1 MHAAVEGIEIKIER
15 LRVRAFRPLMQ
26 VPRKMIRRKD
36 QNTWNQRQEDQP
48 ALLPLQPH
56 STTAHDREATHAQ
69 ERNPRDYVHC
79 AGMKNKRI
87 EKCEKQT
94 QHNDSADVD
103 PTEPE
108 PQVNENHAGKNIGI
122 KRARARGIT
131 RTDRH

>member
-1 MHAAVEGIEIKIER
+1 
-15 LRVRAFRPLMQ
+15 MQ

-48 ALLPLQPH
+48 ALLSLQPH

-69 ERNPRDYVHC
+69 ERNPRDYVHS

-122 KRARARGIT
+122 KRARDRGIVKDVADGK
-131 RTDRH
+131 RRHCR